1 MKWLDKRREQRE
13 RALFE
18 REQDRILRE
27 EWQQD
32 RARWWEKNYEL
43 RKTELELD
51 MLKAKNRARE
61 LDQREAKLRLEREK
75 MQSQ

>member
-18 REQDRILRE
+18 REQERVARE

-75 MQSQ
+75 MQSP